1 MNAARWEQIGELFL
15 SALELPPEQRTAYL
29 AGAVDDPVMSSE
41 VLSLLEAHEG
51 RGRLDSIADQLH
63 GLRPAAASVSVADL
77 LDRLGPALGDRYRV
91 ERELGRGGM
100 AIVLLAEDL
109 KIPRK
114 VALKVLQPDL
124 ALGIGPS
131 RFLQEIAIAANL
143 AHPHILPLHDSGE
156 VDGLL
161 YYVMPYVE
169 GESLRDRLRR
179 EGPLSVEDALR
190 IARQVADALSY
201 AHHHGVV
208 HRDIK
213 PENILL
219 EAGHAVVSDFGIA
232 RAMTAAGGD
241 ELAEARFVLGTP
253 AYMSPEQARGA
264 TELDGRSDIYSLG
277 CLLYEMLA
285 SHPPYSGATA
295 QEILARHALDP
306 VPTVK
311 AGGTP
316 VPEAVERAITRAL
329 AKQPADRFATATQ
342 FAMALAAAAQA
353 ARPGR
358 RARLVSAALVLAVF
372 GAAFA
377 VGARTFVA
385 RPPAAR
391 SIAVVPFVNLSAVPE
406 SSEYFSDGITNELIG
421 ALAQVPGLRVPAA
434 SSAFALKG
442 RGLSVRQVAET
453 LGVATVLEGSVRRA
467 GTGLRIT
474 AQLVNAADGYQL
486 WSSSYDREIR
496 SVRDVLV
503 IQNEIAHAIVRALQ
517 IEMGGGDTT
526 PLVRRSTDNPEA
538 YDLYLRGRYFWARR
552 TGPEIKKAIEYFSR
566 AIERDPGY
574 ALAHSGLADAYFVA
588 ATHRT
593 IEPEI
598 AFPRAKAAAFKAL
611 ALDSSVAEAHVSL
624 GRVFTNYEWDL
635 AGAERA
641 FRRAIA
647 LNPSY
652 SVAHSWYGVW
662 LLRPLGRFE
671 EAIREVRLGMQL
683 DPLAPF
689 MHNNLGIVLYYAR
702 RQDEAIEEF
711 RQALEAVPDWAYA
724 HFCLAR
730 AYRAKGMLGEAL
742 AEYQT
747 ALRLNPNHAEV
758 LAEIGSLYATT
769 GRRREAIKVLEQVR
783 ARGDP
788 ELVEGFAGL
797 YLALG
802 EKDSAL
808 ATLDRAFA
816 TRPATLRNLKVSP
829 IWDPLR
835 GEPRFRNLLRKL
847 RLER

>member
-1 MNAARWEQIGELFL
+1 MNAAHWEQIGELFL

-29 AGAVDDPVMSSE
+29 AGAVDDLVMSSE

-156 VDGLL
+156 ADGLL

-232 RAMTAAGGD
+232 RAMTAAGAD

-253 AYMSPEQARGA
+253 AYISPEQAAGGK
-264 TELDGRSDIYSLG
+264 LDGRSDIYSLG
-277 CLLYEMLA
+277 CVLYEMLA
-285 SHPPYSGATA
+285 GHAPFAGGTA
-295 QEILARHALDP
+295 QEVLARHALDP
-306 VPTVK
+306 VPTVR
-311 AGGTP
+311 AARSA
-316 VPEAVERAITRAL
+316 VPEAVERAITKAL

-342 FAMALAAAAQA
+342 FAQALAAPTRAAQ
-353 ARPGR
+353 PGR
-358 RARLVSAALVLAVF
+358 RPGLVAVGLALALLG
-372 GAAFA
+372 GALA
-377 VGARTFVA
+377 VGARTFIG
-385 RPPAAR
+385 RPPAVR
-391 SIAVVPFVNLSAVPE
+391 SIAVVPFVNLSAEPE
-406 SSEYFSDGITNELIG
+406 STEYFSDGITDELIS
-421 ALAQVPGLRVPAA
+421 ALAQVPGLRVPAT
-434 SSAFALKG
+434 SSAFALKS
-442 RGLSVRQVAET
+442 RGLSVRQIAET
-453 LGVATVLEGSVRRA
+453 LRVATVLEGSVRRA
-467 GTGLRIT
+467 GNGIRIT
-474 AQLVNAADGYQL
+474 AQLINAADGYHL

-496 SVRDVLV
+496 GVDDVLAL
-503 IQNEIAHAIVRALQ
+503 QNEIAHAIVGALQ
-517 IEMGGGDTT
+517 IRLGTGDTM
-526 PLVRRSTDNPEA
+526 PLVRRFTENAEA

-552 TGPEIKKAIEYFSR
+552 TAPEIQKAIEYFGR
-566 AIERDPGY
+566 AIERDPSY
-574 ALAHSGLADAYFVA
+574 AIAHSGLADAYIVA
-588 ATHRT
+588 ANHRT
-593 IEPEI
+593 TEPEV
-598 AFPRAKAAAFKAL
+598 AFPRAQAAALKAL

-624 GRVFTNYEWDL
+624 GRVLTNYEWDL
-635 AGAERA
+635 ARAERA

-647 LNPSY
+647 LSPSY

-662 LLRPLGRFE
+662 LLKPLGRFD
-671 EAIREVRLGMQL
+671 EAIREIRIGMQL
-683 DPLAPF
+683 DPLAHF

-702 RQDEAIEEF
+702 RYDEAIEEF
-711 RQALEAVPDWAYA
+711 RQALEAVPDWSFA

-747 ALRLNPNHAEV
+747 ALRLNPYDAQV

-769 GRRREAIKVLEQVR
+769 GRRKEAIKVLEQVR
-783 ARGDP
+783 ARSDP
-788 ELVEGFAGL
+788 ELVEGVAGL

-829 IWDPLR
+829 TWDPLR
-835 GEPRFRNLLRKL
+835 GEPRFRNLLKKL
-847 RLER
+847 GLER

>member
-1 MNAARWEQIGELFL
+1 MNAARWAQIGELFL

-29 AGAVDDPVMSSE
+29 AGAVDDPVISSE
-41 VLSLLEAHEG
+41 VRSLLEAHEG

-63 GLRPAAASVSVADL
+63 GLRPAAASVSVTDL

-124 ALGIGPS
+124 ARGIGPS
-131 RFLQEIAIAANL
+131 RFLQEIAIAASL

-156 VDGLL
+156 ADGLL

-201 AHHHGVV
+201 AHHHGVI

-219 EAGHAVVSDFGIA
+219 QAGHAVVSDFGIA

-253 AYMSPEQARGA
+253 AYMSPEQATGA

-285 SHPPYSGATA
+285 SQPPYSGATA
-295 QEILARHALDP
+295 QEILARHTLDP

-311 AGGTP
+311 ARRAA
-316 VPEAVERAITRAL
+316 VPEAVARVITRAL

-342 FAMALAAAAQA
+342 FAMALAAPPQA
-353 ARPGR
+353 TRPGR
-358 RARLVSAALVLAVF
+358 RARVVSAALVLAVL
-372 GAAFA
+372 GGAFA
-377 VGARTFVA
+377 VAARTFVG
-385 RPPAAR
+385 RPPAVR
-391 SIAVVPFVNLSAVPE
+391 SVAVVPFVNLSADPE
-406 SSEYFSDGITNELIG
+406 SSEYFSDGITEELIS

-434 SSAFALKG
+434 TSAFALKG
-442 RGLSVRQVAET
+442 RGLSVRQIAET
-453 LGVATVLEGSVRRA
+453 LRVATVLEGNVRRA
-467 GTGLRIT
+467 GTGVRIT
-474 AQLVNAADGYQL
+474 AQLINASDGYHL
-486 WSSSYDREIR
+486 WSRSYDREIG
-496 SVRDVLV
+496 SVRDVLAV
-503 IQNEIAHAIVRALQ
+503 QNEIAHAIVGALQ
-517 IEMGGGDTT
+517 IELAGGDTMS
-526 PLVRRSTDNPEA
+526 LVRRFTDNSEA

-552 TGPEIKKAIEYFSR
+552 TGPEIKRAIEYFGR
-566 AIERDPGY
+566 AVEQDPSY
-574 ALAHSGLADAYFVA
+574 ALAYSGLADAYLVA
-588 ATHRT
+588 ARQRH
-593 IEPEI
+593 IEPEL
-598 AFPRAKAAAFKAL
+598 AFPRAKAAALKAL

-624 GRVFTNYEWDL
+624 GRVLTNYEWDL
-635 AGAERA
+635 TGAEQA

-662 LLRPLGRFE
+662 LLRPLGRFD
-671 EAIREVRLGMQL
+671 EAIREVRIGMQL

-689 MHNNLGIVLYYAR
+689 IHNNLGIVLYDAR
-702 RQDEAIEEF
+702 RYDEAIEEY
-711 RQALEAVPDWAYA
+711 RRALEAVPDWAFA
-724 HFCLAR
+724 HFCLGR

-747 ALRLNPNHAEV
+747 ALRLNPNDAEV
-758 LAEIGSLYATT
+758 LAEIGSFYATT
-769 GRRREAIKVLEQVR
+769 GRRREAIKILEQAR

-788 ELVEGFAGL
+788 NLVASFAGL

-808 ATLDRAFA
+808 AALERAFA
-816 TRPATLRNLKVSP
+816 TQPATLRTLKVAP
-829 IWDPLR
+829 TWDPLR

-847 RLER
+847 GLEN